1 VSTRFTSKDLVAIR
15 AQAREV
21 GELAGLETLQQTR
34 FATAVSEITRNAV
47 QYAGEGT
54 ITFSVMREQDAHGAM
69 LVAQVTDRGPGIA
82 DIDAVLSGMGTSASG
97 RAPMGILGSKRLVD
111 RLTMESPATGGTS
124 VQLEMS
130 LPRNAPHLD
139 AEDMA
144 RFASRSAMHKARSP
158 HEELDKQNRE
168 LLRALQELREKQTA
182 LEKADEMKNHFIT
195 TLAHE
200 LRSPLSTLDMS
211 LELMRRR
218 PDASADERATRRE
231 VMARQTGQM
240 TKLVDD
246 LMDVARVRQG
256 KVQLNKVPVEVN
268 TLVTQSVEMTGAAIA
283 AKAHNVSVDLHG
295 APLWVSGDAPRLTQ
309 VLCNLIQNSARYTAP
324 GGAIRVKVRPQDT
337 CAVIEVEDN
346 GIGISPEMLPQI
358 FGMFV
363 QGHGGGETSEGGLGL
378 GLTLVHHLVNDHGGA
393 VSAASEGLDQGSR
406 FVVRLPLTQ
415 APASAPH

>member
-1 VSTRFTSKDLVAIR
+1 MSTRFTSKDLVAVR

-54 ITFSVMREQDAHGAM
+54 ITFSVRREQEAYGAM
-69 LVAQVTDRGPGIA
+69 LVAVVTDRGPGIA
-82 DIDAVLSGMGTSASG
+82 DIEAVLSGMVASASG

-111 RLTMESPATGGTS
+111 RLTMESPPTGGTS
-124 VQLEMS
+124 VQLEMV
-130 LPRNAPHLD
+130 LPRSAPQLD

-144 RFASRSAMHKARSP
+144 RFANRSATHKARSP
-158 HEELDKQNRE
+158 LEELDKQNRE

-218 PDASADERATRRE
+218 PDASAEERAARRE

-268 TLVTQSVEMTGAAIA
+268 NLVSQSVEMTGAAIA

-295 APLWVSGDAPRLTQ
+295 TPLWVSGDAPRLTQ

-363 QGHGGGETSEGGLGL
+363 QGHGSGETSEGGLGL

-415 APASAPH
+415 APAGTPR